1 MLTNYRPIS
10 LLPIFNQI
18 LEKLI
23 FSRLTKFPDKH
34 NIIFSGQFGFR
45 TNHSTE
51 HALLLITDKI
61 QRAIE
66 GGLFSCGIFL
76 DLRKAFDTVD
86 HSILLAKLYSYGIR
100 GMAYDWLV
108 SYLSN
113 RSQFVYIGNTK
124 NFKTNYMWCPSGF
137 SSWSPLIPFIYQSMI
152 LVIDPLCL
160 IFTFLQMIQFYF

>member
-1 MLTNYRPIS
+1 MLTNYRPIP

-23 FSRLTKFPDKH
+23 FSRLTKFLDKH

-45 TNHSTE
+45 TNCSTK

-100 GMAYDWLV
+100 GMAGL
-108 SYLSN
+108 
-113 RSQFVYIGNTK
+113 
-124 NFKTNYMWCPSGF
+124 
-137 SSWSPLIPFIYQSMI
+137 
-152 LVIDPLCL
+152 
-160 IFTFLQMIQFYF
+160 

>member
-10 LLPIFNQI
+10 LLTIFNQI

-100 GMAYDWLV
+100 GGWFPI
-108 SYLSN
+108 YLIDLN
-113 RSQFVYIGNTK
+113 LYT
-124 NFKTNYMWCPSGF
+124 
-137 SSWSPLIPFIYQSMI
+137 
-152 LVIDPLCL
+152 LVILRISNPTTCGVPQGLVLGPLL
-160 IFTFLQMIQFYF
+160 FIS

>member
-1 MLTNYRPIS
+1 MISKPVEILYNFSFSSGSVPDAFKIARVIPVYKSGSRLLLTNYRPIS

-23 FSRLTKFPDKH
+23 FSRLTKFLDKH
-34 NIIFSGQFGFR
+34 NSIFSGQFGFR
-45 TNHSTE
+45 TNHSTK

-100 GMAYDWLV
+100 GMAGL
-108 SYLSN
+108 
-113 RSQFVYIGNTK
+113 
-124 NFKTNYMWCPSGF
+124 
-137 SSWSPLIPFIYQSMI
+137 
-152 LVIDPLCL
+152 
-160 IFTFLQMIQFYF
+160 